1 MAADQVTL
9 GPEERRKLLRGSFIF
24 RDVDEAAVDRLAGV
38 AQVRTL
44 ERGQHLFSQGDDGN
58 ALYAVASG
66 LVRIWIGGA
75 GGKEL
80 TLAMMETG
88 DVFGEI
94 ALLDGLS
101 RTTSATAAA
110 DCALLVLGR
119 SPFLEVLRTD
129 GNLAQHLIEL
139 LCERMRSN
147 TETISDFAFLDL
159 RGRLARK
166 LHELAIAH
174 GEQTKTGLLIGLRG
188 EQAAARLGRQ
198 ERAEARQGQGR
209 GARHGGAEAGRRSVA
224 RLTGSARKTPKNPVF
239 SQPPVTGVTGATA
252 ALAAM

>member
-1 MAADQVTL
+1 MAGEQPVL

-24 RDVDEAAVDRLAGV
+24 RDVDEAAVDRLAAV

-44 ERGQHLFSQGDDGN
+44 ERGQLLFNQGDDGN
-58 ALYAVASG
+58 ALYAVARG

-80 TLAMMETG
+80 TLAMMEPG

-101 RTTSATAAA
+101 RTTSATASA

-119 SPFLEVLRTD
+119 GPFLEVLRGD
-129 GNLAQHLIEL
+129 ANLAQHLIEL

-174 GEQTKTGLLIGLRG
+174 GEQVKGGILIGLR
-188 EQAAARLGRQ
+188 L
-198 ERAEARQGQGR
+198 
-209 GARHGGAEAGRRSVA
+209 
-224 RLTGSARKTPKNPVF
+224 
-239 SQPPVTGVTGATA
+239 SQSELAQMLGVTREAVNKQLHAWADKGVLKLDRGKVVVRDMATLKRA
-252 ALAAM
+252 ADPARD

>member
-1 MAADQVTL
+1 MASEHAVL

-24 RDVDEAAVDRLAGV
+24 RDVDEAAVDRLAAV

-44 ERGQHLFSQGDDGN
+44 ERGQLLFSQGDDGN
-58 ALYAVASG
+58 ALYAVAGG

-75 GGKEL
+75 AGKEL
-80 TLAMMETG
+80 TLAMMEQG

-110 DCALLVLGR
+110 DCSLLVLGR
-119 SPFLEVLRTD
+119 APFLEVLRSD

-139 LCERMRSN
+139 LCERMRNN

-174 GEQTKTGLLIGLRG
+174 GEQTKAGILIGLK
-188 EQAAARLGRQ
+188 L
-198 ERAEARQGQGR
+198 
-209 GARHGGAEAGRRSVA
+209 
-224 RLTGSARKTPKNPVF
+224 
-239 SQPPVTGVTGATA
+239 SQSELAQMLGVTREAVNKQLHAWADKHVLKLDKGKVVVRDMTA
-252 ALAAM
+252 LKRAAEPARE

>member
-1 MAADQVTL
+1 MASEQLVL
-9 GPEERRKLLRGSFIF
+9 GPEDRRKLLRGSFIF
-24 RDVDEAAVDRLAGV
+24 RDVDEAAVERLAAV
-38 AQVRTL
+38 AQVRAL
-44 ERGQHLFSQGDDGN
+44 ERGQLLFSQGDDGN
-58 ALYAVASG
+58 ALYAVAGG

-80 TLAMMETG
+80 TLAMMEQG

-110 DCALLVLGR
+110 DCALLVLSRGT
-119 SPFLEVLRTD
+119 FLEVLRED
-129 GNLAQHLIEL
+129 ANLAQHLIEL
-139 LCERMRSN
+139 LCERMRNN

-174 GEQTKTGLLIGLRG
+174 GEQTKTGILIGLK
-188 EQAAARLGRQ
+188 L
-198 ERAEARQGQGR
+198 
-209 GARHGGAEAGRRSVA
+209 
-224 RLTGSARKTPKNPVF
+224 
-239 SQPPVTGVTGATA
+239 SQSELAQMLGVTREAVNKQLHAWVEKNVLRLDKGKVVVRDMKALKRA
-252 ALAAM
+252 ADPTRD

>member
-1 MAADQVTL
+1 MAAEQAVL
-9 GPEERRKLLRGSFIF
+9 GPEERRRLLRGSFIF
-24 RDVDEAAVDRLAGV
+24 RDVDESAVDRLAGV
-38 AQVRTL
+38 AQLRSL
-44 ERGQHLFSQGDDGN
+44 ERGQLLFSQGDDGN

-75 GGKEL
+75 AGKEL
-80 TLAMMETG
+80 TLAMMEPG

-110 DCALLVLGR
+110 DCTLLVLSR
-119 SPFLEVLRTD
+119 APFLEVLRAD

-139 LCERMRSN
+139 LCERMRNN

-174 GEQTKTGLLIGLRG
+174 GEQTKTGILIGLK
-188 EQAAARLGRQ
+188 L
-198 ERAEARQGQGR
+198 
-209 GARHGGAEAGRRSVA
+209 
-224 RLTGSARKTPKNPVF
+224 
-239 SQPPVTGVTGATA
+239 SQSELAQMLGVTREAVNKQLHAWADKHVLRLDKGKVVVRDLAVLKRA
-252 ALAAM
+252 AQPERD

>member
-1 MAADQVTL
+1 MASEQLVL
-9 GPEERRKLLRGSFIF
+9 GPEDRRKLLRGSFIF
-24 RDVDEAAVDRLAGV
+24 RDVDEAAVERLAAV
-38 AQVRTL
+38 AQVRAL
-44 ERGQHLFSQGDDGN
+44 ERGQLLFSQGDDGN
-58 ALYAVASG
+58 ALYAVAKG

-80 TLAMMETG
+80 TLAMMEQG

-110 DCALLVLGR
+110 DCALLVLSRGT
-119 SPFLEVLRTD
+119 FLEVLRED
-129 GNLAQHLIEL
+129 ANLAQHLIEL
-139 LCERMRSN
+139 LCERMRNN

-174 GEQTKTGLLIGLRG
+174 GEQTKAGILIGLR
-188 EQAAARLGRQ
+188 L
-198 ERAEARQGQGR
+198 
-209 GARHGGAEAGRRSVA
+209 
-224 RLTGSARKTPKNPVF
+224 
-239 SQPPVTGVTGATA
+239 SQSELAQMLGVTREAVNKQLHAWVEKNVLRLDKGKVVVRDMKALKRA
-252 ALAAM
+252 ADPTRD

>member
-1 MAADQVTL
+1 MASEQLVL
-9 GPEERRKLLRGSFIF
+9 GPEDRRKLLRGSFIF
-24 RDVDEAAVDRLAGV
+24 RDVDEAAVERLAAV
-38 AQVRTL
+38 AQVRAL
-44 ERGQHLFSQGDDGN
+44 ERGQLLFSQGDDGN
-58 ALYAVASG
+58 ALYAVAKG

-80 TLAMMETG
+80 TLAMMEQG

-110 DCALLVLGR
+110 DCALLVLSRGT
-119 SPFLEVLRTD
+119 FLEVLRED
-129 GNLAQHLIEL
+129 ANLAQHLIEL
-139 LCERMRSN
+139 LCERMRNN

-174 GEQTKTGLLIGLRG
+174 GEQTKAGILIGLR
-188 EQAAARLGRQ
+188 L
-198 ERAEARQGQGR
+198 
-209 GARHGGAEAGRRSVA
+209 
-224 RLTGSARKTPKNPVF
+224 
-239 SQPPVTGVTGATA
+239 SQSELAQMLGVTREAVNKQLHAWVEKNVLKLDKGKVVVRDMKALKRA
-252 ALAAM
+252 ADPTRD